1 MKQMSE
7 SKFVILALTLAGGLQ
22 DAYSYFVRDH
32 VFANAQTGNIVL
44 LGYYLVSG
52 SFSNAMRYLFPI
64 LSFIIG
70 VFIAELIHSLLKN
83 NHLLHWRQIVLS
95 LEVVLL
101 VATAFMSTELNILAN
116 SLLSFVCAMQVSA
129 FKKAHENSLA
139 TTMCIGNLRSGT
151 EYFCQFLVHHDKK
164 MLHKSGFYF
173 LIIIFFFIG
182 AIIGGLLS
190 EHLGIYTILISAGV
204 ILICDIALF
213 IKPQTSPE
221 IKE

>member
-1 MKQMSE
+1 
-7 SKFVILALTLAGGLQ
+7 
-22 DAYSYFVRDH
+22 
-32 VFANAQTGNIVL
+32 
-44 LGYYLVSG
+44 
-52 SFSNAMRYLFPI
+52 
-64 LSFIIG
+64 
-70 VFIAELIHSLLKN
+70 
-83 NHLLHWRQIVLS
+83 
-95 LEVVLL
+95 
-101 VATAFMSTELNILAN
+101 
-116 SLLSFVCAMQVSA
+116 
-129 FKKAHENSLA
+129 
-139 TTMCIGNLRSGT
+139 MCIGNLRSGT